1 MTSAPPPGRTPGE
14 PQDLLRTALGIGYAA
29 TAGRP
34 YWHAV
39 LHPSAQLTQRAVG
52 GGIRATVPLQAALC
66 ARAGAP
72 GSALLTAALA
82 PLARRFAKKVSIT

>member
-1 MTSAPPPGRTPGE
+1 RPR
-14 PQDLLRTALGIGYAA
+14 RTAGGAEDVLRAALGAAYAA

-34 YWHAV
+34 YLHAV
-39 LHPSAQLTQRAVG
+39 LNPSAQLTQRAVG

-72 GSALLTAALA
+72 GSALLAAVVA
-82 PLARRFAKKVSIT
+82 PLARRFAKRVSVT